1 MKKIL
6 IPLTLALLSSSVFAE
21 RLTGTIH
28 SFTRGRNGDDH
39 LLFLNS
45 GRVIFIKPNGR
56 ISFSRLDFKPGTNIE
71 MDVDDSNQLEGIS
84 TMPDESLPS
93 EEEPP
98 MPLPP
103 AAINAT
109 VLPSMSAA
117 YSVFSGM
124 NRSWRSNTEC
134 TDRAHVWSYEEW
146 KKHSLVSRK
155 VFMFFTDTYIRR
167 YNYHW
172 WFHVSPYTLVQTDS
186 GVIEQVIDRRY
197 TSGPRG
203 MKSWSDIF
211 IRSKKSCPVKTYAYY
226 RANQNGPE
234 HCFHVKS
241 NMYNR
246 LPLHVRQQENTGR
259 VQTKFNTGEVNYSY
273 RAFTRRGA
281 R

>member
-1 MKKIL
+1 MKKFL
-6 IPLTLALLSSSVFAE
+6 IPLTLALLSTSALAE
-21 RLTGTIH
+21 RMNGTIH
-28 SFTRGRNGDDH
+28 SFNRGKNGESH

-45 GRVIFIKPNGR
+45 GRVIMIKPNGR
-56 ISFSRLDFKPGTNIE
+56 FSFSRLDFKPGTNIE
-71 MDVDDSNQLEGIS
+71 LDVDENNELEAVS
-84 TMPDESLPS
+84 SMPDESFPS

-98 MPLPP
+98 MPIP
-103 AAINAT
+103 ASTDTT
-109 VLPSMSAA
+109 VLPNMAA
-117 YSVFSGM
+117 ASNVFSGM
-124 NRSWRSNTEC
+124 NRSWKSNTEC
-134 TDRAHVWSYEEW
+134 TDRAHIWSYEEW
-146 KKHSLVSRK
+146 KKRSLVSRK

-172 WFHVSPYTLVQTDS
+172 WFHVSPYTLVQS
-186 GVIEQVIDRRY
+186 GDGVTEQVLDRRY

-226 RANQNGPE
+226 RANQNGAE

-246 LPLHVRQQENTGR
+246 LPYHVRQQENTGR
-259 VQTKFNTGEVNYSY
+259 VQTKFSTSEVNFSY